1 MRGDHDGEGEVRAP
15 WSPNT
20 ALSTTTATAAPAL
33 APPPAID
40 AIGAIESSSDGVPS
54 GIWNEDADAHS
65 AERNQPLPPPGKGS
79 VDDELLLAWRAGDL
93 QSGQRLWRCH
103 LESVQ
108 RFFRNKVPW
117 AVALDLS
124 QRTVEACLRAQD
136 RIRSFRSYVLGVAT
150 KQLFE
155 YLRTERRKQRH
166 DVDLETMILDD
177 SVDGPEEWMGAK
189 REKRVLLR
197 ALRRLPLPL
206 QLVLELRYWEQLSDR
221 DIAEVLGWP
230 AGTVKTRISTGKR
243 ALRVQIE
250 RLGAS
255 PDQLRSTVDSFDQWA
270 ARTRQLMPAE
280 SPLTDGTPETL
291 APGGALAEGSIPM
304 APSRAARGKTR

>member
-1 MRGDHDGEGEVRAP
+1 M
-15 WSPNT
+15 WN
-20 ALSTTTATAAPAL
+20 APA
-33 APPPAID
+33 D
-40 AIGAIESSSDGVPS
+40 V
-54 GIWNEDADAHS
+54 HS
-65 AERNQPLPPPGKGS
+65 AERNGERSPS
-79 VDDELLLAWRAGDL
+79 ASATRDDALLLAWRAGDL
-93 QSGQRLWRCH
+93 RSGQLLWRSH

-166 DVDLETMILDD
+166 DVDLETMVLDD
-177 SVDGPEEWMGAK
+177 TTLGPEEWVGAK
-189 REKRVLLR
+189 RERRVLLR

-230 AGTVKTRISTGKR
+230 AGTVKTRIATGKR
-243 ALRVQIE
+243 ALRVQVE
-250 RLGAS
+250 RLVAS
-255 PDQLRSTVDSFDQWA
+255 PEQLLSTLDSFDQWA
-270 ARTRQLMPAE
+270 ARTRQLAHPGRHV
-280 SPLTDGTPETL
+280 DGTPELL
-291 APGGALAEGSIPM
+291 APGGELAEGS
-304 APSRAARGKTR
+304 APLTPTTPRPKLTSPAPLSRGKPR